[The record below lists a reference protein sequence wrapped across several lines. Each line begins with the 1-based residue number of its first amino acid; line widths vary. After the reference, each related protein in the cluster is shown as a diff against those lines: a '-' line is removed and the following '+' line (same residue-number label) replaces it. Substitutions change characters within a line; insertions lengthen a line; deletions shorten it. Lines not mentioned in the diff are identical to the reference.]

1 MLTFFP
7 VVLAAII
14 FEYSNGFHDA
24 ANAIATV
31 VSTKVL
37 TPRQA
42 IAMAA
47 FFNLTG
53 ALLGGAV
60 ASTIGQG
67 LVDTNVVTLSTV
79 LCAVIAAFAWNITT
93 WWFGLPSSSSHS
105 LIGGLCGAAVA
116 TAHGNWSVI
125 KWNAGVWPK
134 VVVPMITS
142 PFAGFIFGGLLM
154 FLLFVT
160 LHRFTPHFVQ
170 SLFGKLQI
178 FSAAWMAHSHGT
190 NDAQK
195 TMGIITLALFT
206 GTKAGSFDHLPGWL
220 NFLKTPVFALPV
232 WVTILCAATMAVGT
246 AAGGWRIIR
255 TLGHSMVKLQ
265 PVHGFAAE
273 TSAAIIIQGASYY
286 GIPLSTTHVIS
297 TSIMGVGAVKRFSG
311 MKWRVVERIIWAWLF
326 TLPASGLVG
335 YALARVAGAL

>member
-1 MLTFFP
+1 MLTFFC
-7 VVLAAII
+7 VLLGAII

-31 VSTKVL
+31 VSTRVL
-37 TPRQA
+37 TPRKA

-53 ALLGGAV
+53 ALFGGAV
-60 ASTIGQG
+60 ASTIGKG
-67 LVDTNVVTLSTV
+67 LVDTNVVSMTTV
-79 LCAVIAAFAWNITT
+79 LSAVIAAFTWNITT
-93 WWFGLPSSSSHS
+93 WWFGLPSSSSHA
-105 LIGGLCGAAVA
+105 LIGGLCGAALA
-116 TAHGNWSVI
+116 AANGNWSVI

-142 PFAGFIFGGLLM
+142 PFAGFIFGALLM
-154 FLLFVT
+154 FLLFVA
-160 LHRFTPHFVQ
+160 LQRFTPHLVH

-206 GTKAGSFDHLPGWL
+206 GTQGGSFDHLPAWL
-220 NFLKTPVFALPV
+220 NFLKTPVFLLPK
-232 WVTILCAATMAVGT
+232 WVIVLCAVTMAVGT

-255 TLGHSMVKLQ
+255 TLGHRMVKLQ

-273 TSAAIIIQGASYY
+273 TTAALIIQGASYY

-311 MKWRVVERIIWAWLF
+311 MRWTVVERIIWAWVF
-326 TLPASGLVG
+326 TLPASGLIG
-335 YALARVAGAL
+335 YALERVLAAR

>member
-1 MLTFFP
+1 MAIFIT

-47 FFNLTG
+47 VFNLTG

-67 LVDTNVVTLSTV
+67 LVDTNVVTMATV
-79 LCAVIAAFAWNITT
+79 LWALIAAFVWNVTT
-93 WWFGLPSSSSHS
+93 WWVGLPSSCSYCI
-105 LIGGLCGAAVA
+105 IGGLCGGGLA
-116 TAHGNWSVI
+116 TARGDWSVI

-134 VVVPMITS
+134 VVLPMITS
-142 PFAGFIFGGLLM
+142 PIAGFILGGLVM
-154 FLLFVT
+154 FLLFVL
-160 LHRFTPHFVQ
+160 LHKLTPFFIHQF
-170 SLFGKLQI
+170 FGKAQI
-178 FSAAWMAHSHGT
+178 VSAAWMAHSHGT

-206 GTKAGSFDHLPGWL
+206 GTKAGRFDHLP
-220 NFLKTPVFALPV
+220 V
-232 WVTILCAATMAVGT
+232 
-246 AAGGWRIIR
+246 
-255 TLGHSMVKLQ
+255 
-265 PVHGFAAE
+265 
-273 TSAAIIIQGASYY
+273 
-286 GIPLSTTHVIS
+286 
-297 TSIMGVGAVKRFSG
+297 
-311 MKWRVVERIIWAWLF
+311 
-326 TLPASGLVG
+326 
-335 YALARVAGAL
+335 

>member
-1 MLTFFP
+1 MLTFLI
-7 VVLAAII
+7 VVVAAII

-31 VSTKVL
+31 VSTRVL
-37 TPRQA
+37 TPRKA

-79 LCAVIAAFAWNITT
+79 LRAVIAAFAWNITT

-142 PFAGFIFGGLLM
+142 PFAGFILGGLLM
-154 FLLFVT
+154 FLLFVA
-160 LHRFTPHFVQ
+160 LHRF
-170 SLFGKLQI
+170 
-178 FSAAWMAHSHGT
+178 
-190 NDAQK
+190 
-195 TMGIITLALFT
+195 
-206 GTKAGSFDHLPGWL
+206 
-220 NFLKTPVFALPV
+220 
-232 WVTILCAATMAVGT
+232 
-246 AAGGWRIIR
+246 
-255 TLGHSMVKLQ
+255 
-265 PVHGFAAE
+265 
-273 TSAAIIIQGASYY
+273 
-286 GIPLSTTHVIS
+286 
-297 TSIMGVGAVKRFSG
+297 
-311 MKWRVVERIIWAWLF
+311 
-326 TLPASGLVG
+326 
-335 YALARVAGAL
+335 

>member
-1 MLTFFP
+1 VLTFFC
-7 VVLAAII
+7 VLLGAII

-31 VSTKVL
+31 VSTRVL
-37 TPRQA
+37 TPRKA

-53 ALLGGAV
+53 ALFGGAV
-60 ASTIGQG
+60 ASTIGKG
-67 LVDTNVVTLSTV
+67 LVDTNVVSMTTV
-79 LCAVIAAFAWNITT
+79 LSAVIAAFTWNITT
-93 WWFGLPSSSSHS
+93 WWFGLPSSSSHA
-105 LIGGLCGAAVA
+105 LIGGLCGAALA
-116 TAHGNWSVI
+116 AANGNWSVI

-142 PFAGFIFGGLLM
+142 PFAGFIFGALLM
-154 FLLFVT
+154 FLLFVA
-160 LHRFTPHFVQ
+160 LQRFTPHLVH

-206 GTKAGSFDHLPGWL
+206 GTQGGSFDHLPAWL
-220 NFLKTPVFALPV
+220 SFLKTPVFVLPK
-232 WVTILCAATMAVGT
+232 WVIVLCAVTMAVGT

-255 TLGHSMVKLQ
+255 TLGHRMVKLQ

-273 TSAAIIIQGASYY
+273 TTAALIIQGASYY

-311 MKWRVVERIIWAWLF
+311 MRWTVVERIVWAWVF
-326 TLPASGLVG
+326 TLPASGLIG
-335 YALARVAGAL
+335 YALERVLAAH

>member
-1 MLTFFP
+1 MLTFFC
-7 VVLAAII
+7 VLLGAII

-31 VSTKVL
+31 VSTRVL
-37 TPRQA
+37 TPRKA

-53 ALLGGAV
+53 ALFGGAV
-60 ASTIGQG
+60 ASTIGKG
-67 LVDTNVVTLSTV
+67 LVDTNVVSMTTV
-79 LCAVIAAFAWNITT
+79 LSAVIAAFTWNITT
-93 WWFGLPSSSSHS
+93 WWFGLPSSSSHA
-105 LIGGLCGAAVA
+105 LIGGLCGAALA
-116 TAHGNWSVI
+116 AANGNWSVI

-134 VVVPMITS
+134 VIVPMITS
-142 PFAGFIFGGLLM
+142 PVAGFIFGALLM
-154 FLLFVT
+154 FLLFVA
-160 LHRFTPHFVQ
+160 LQRFTPHFVH

-206 GTKAGSFDHLPGWL
+206 GTQGGSFDHLPASL
-220 NFLKTPVFALPV
+220 SFLKTPVFVLPK
-232 WVTILCAATMAVGT
+232 WVIVLCAVTMAVGT

-255 TLGHSMVKLQ
+255 TLGHRMVKLQ

-273 TSAAIIIQGASYY
+273 TTAALIIQGASYY

-311 MKWRVVERIIWAWLF
+311 MRWTVVERIIWAWVF
-326 TLPASGLVG
+326 TLPASGLIG
-335 YALARVAGAL
+335 YALERVLAAH

>member
-1 MLTFFP
+1 MWLFLI
-7 VVLAAII
+7 VVLAAVI
-14 FEYSNGFHDA
+14 FEYTNGFHDA

-60 ASTIGQG
+60 ATTVGKG
-67 LVDTNVVTLSTV
+67 LVDTQVVTMGTV
-79 LCAVIAAFAWNITT
+79 LSAVLAAFIWNVTT
-93 WWFGLPSSSSHS
+93 WWFGLPSSSSHA

-116 TAHGNWSVI
+116 TAKGNWSVI
-125 KWNAGVWPK
+125 QWHAGLWPK
-134 VVVPMITS
+134 VIVPMITS
-142 PFAGFIFGGLLM
+142 PIAGFILGGLVM
-154 FLLFVT
+154 FLLFVL
-160 LHRFTPHFVQ
+160 LHKLTPHFIHQ
-170 SLFGKLQI
+170 FFGKAQI
-178 FSAAWMAHSHGT
+178 LSAAWMAHSHGT

-206 GTKAGSFDHLPGWL
+206 GTQAGRFDHLPAAL
-220 NFLKTPVFALPV
+220 QFLHTPAFVLPL
-232 WVTILCAATMAVGT
+232 WVKILCAATMAVGT

-255 TLGHSMVKLQ
+255 TLGHRIVHLQ
-265 PVHGFAAE
+265 PVNGFAAE
-273 TSAAIIIQGASYY
+273 TSAALIIQIASAY

-311 MKWRVVERIIWAWLF
+311 MRWTVVERIVWAWIF
-326 TLPASGLVG
+326 TLPATGLIG
-335 YALARVAGAL
+335 YLFERLAG